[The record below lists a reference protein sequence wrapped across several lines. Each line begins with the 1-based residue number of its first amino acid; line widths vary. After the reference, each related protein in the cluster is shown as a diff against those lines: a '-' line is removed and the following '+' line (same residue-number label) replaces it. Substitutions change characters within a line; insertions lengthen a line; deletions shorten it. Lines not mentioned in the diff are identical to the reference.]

1 MIISHDLLPAQKR
14 RKQNLKVNI
23 DVYQYATE
31 LIEELDALGI
41 VERMKDIPQL
51 GVIKVTKRLEKSRY
65 DYTVLQLYF
74 HQLIKTKLNNSLKL
88 TYNSTIKAQ
97 EFGEAFTYT
106 EGQKA
111 PSIGDILQL
120 LTLVYNIGHFYN
132 TFTSSRAIT
141 LLANQD
147 EEFKSMIFNAVQ
159 DERFTSIT
167 RSLLD
172 SQNYQR
178 FHLINSFLILR
189 KCNQNK
195 PSVALATEILHAYLR
210 EEDLPVDAKLHY
222 AFSIF
227 RKIRKLS
234 YMAYDLQISNTPI
247 TVDLNNESA
256 MLLLL
261 RELLSE
267 YNNNLSSIQ
276 MVDSIGKLLDDSI
289 YNENSN
295 AICYYR
301 ISKRIIAMLIQN
313 QNFANVDYYDEYFLP
328 KESVLNK
335 PYPQKRDYEESS
347 VLKLTFRREDRII
360 SSNLRS
366 DLERINNTRV
376 GYYDRYTGEQ
386 TVLVSIKK
394 KCEERIKRIAALKV
408 LRCTI
413 GYLRRICDIKPNDT
427 RYLLCAKFFL
437 FYFYREHP
445 VIIRPTIDS
454 ENCVVCTRGKRQR
467 IESIDRLI
475 RVSSASE
482 DDLHEVAFLS
492 SCLKSDTINDTS
504 ICIPASVLV
513 YEKEAVNREF
523 CQFDGMIIHPM
534 RKHNQVILMEAKN
547 TSRKPGYGKKCLRQK
562 LNKLELSYNTEDIQ
576 IVGHDA
582 RIEITI

>member
-23 DVYQYATE
+23 DVYQYAAE
-31 LIEELDALGI
+31 LIEELNALGV

-51 GVIKVTKRLEKSRY
+51 GVIKVAKRLEKSRY
-65 DYTVLQLYF
+65 DYVVLQLYL
-74 HQLIKTKLNNSLKL
+74 HQLIKTKLNNSLRL

-97 EFGEAFTYT
+97 EFGEAFAYM

-132 TFTSSRAIT
+132 TFTASRAIT

-147 EEFKSMIFNAVQ
+147 EEFRGMILNAVQ
-159 DERFTSIT
+159 DERFTSIS
-167 RSLLD
+167 RKILD

-189 KCNQNK
+189 RCNQNN
-195 PSVALATEILHAYLR
+195 PSVALAIEVLYAYLC
-210 EEDLPVDAKLHY
+210 EEDLPVDAKLRY
-222 AFSIF
+222 AFSVF
-227 RKIRKLS
+227 RKVRKLS
-234 YMAYDLQISNTPI
+234 YMAYDLQISNTPL
-247 TVDLNNESA
+247 TVDLNNENA

-276 MVDSIGKLLDDSI
+276 MIDSIGKLLDDSI

-301 ISKRIIAMLIQN
+301 ISKRINSMLIQN
-313 QNFANVDYYDEYFLP
+313 RSFANTDYYGKYFIP
-328 KESVLNK
+328 KESVLNRA
-335 PYPQKRDYEESS
+335 YPHKRDYEQSNI
-347 VLKLTFRREDRII
+347 LKLTFCREERII
-360 SSNLRS
+360 SCNLRN
-366 DLERINNTRV
+366 DLERINNIRV
-376 GYYDRYTGEQ
+376 GYYDRHTGEQ

-394 KCEERIKRIAALKV
+394 KCGAHAKNIAALKA

-413 GYLRRICDIKPNDT
+413 SYLRRIRDIKPNDI

-437 FYFYREHP
+437 FYLCREHP
-445 VIIRPTIDS
+445 VIIRPTIDPQ
-454 ENCVVCTRGKRQR
+454 NCVVCTRGKRQR
-467 IESIDRLI
+467 IENIDRLI
-475 RVSSASE
+475 RASSANE

-492 SCLKSDTINDTS
+492 SCLHSDTINDTS

-513 YEKEAVNREF
+513 YEKEAVNREL
-523 CQFDGMIIHPM
+523 CQFDGLIIHPM
-534 RKHNQVILMEAKN
+534 RKQTQVVFMEAKN
-547 TSRKPGYGKKCLRQK
+547 TSRKPSYGKKCLKEK
-562 LNKLELSYNTEDIQ
+562 LNRLEMSYNPDDIQ
-576 IVGHDA
+576 IIGHDA
-582 RIEITI
+582 RIVITI